1 MRGAP
6 IVYCVFTVHI
16 FWFFDCFPA
25 VHTVDICSRLSAH
38 WHRFSLLSIQFPHV
52 RIILAT
58 NRINFCHCPF
68 SLHILHDPVLTGQ
81 LRFVSSHRTHKI
93 VSSDCANKSMKSGE
107 SLRDKHYR
115 ALCWCPLG
123 GLTTELIIRLHQK
136 CSALTDVPQPT
147 NGAALVWPPERCAN
161 QSSVDTPYPRIQF
174 GPIVTCQ
181 PTPIR
186 VLHRRALLDR
196 CRTIKS
202 IELASF
208 EAALAKPDM
217 DVSLIRLLISRW
229 RRFLLE
235 WIFCWFPWI

>member
-1 MRGAP
+1 
-6 IVYCVFTVHI
+6 
-16 FWFFDCFPA
+16 
-25 VHTVDICSRLSAH
+25 
-38 WHRFSLLSIQFPHV
+38 
-52 RIILAT
+52 
-58 NRINFCHCPF
+58 
-68 SLHILHDPVLTGQ
+68 
-81 LRFVSSHRTHKI
+81 
-93 VSSDCANKSMKSGE
+93 MKSGE

-217 DVSLIRLLISRW
+217 DLEDYKSWAQLYPTNELFILHVHGTAGAYVKEFVHGDLGRCYPSLSSLIGRQLDLLALDVCAVDLDWPPRLSDPKPLQT
-229 RRFLLE
+229 FAE
-235 WIFCWFPWI
+235 QPGP